1 MALAQGCATSQGS
14 TPYPVNSFSNYTNSG
29 TSSAPGGVSSF
40 NESAPI
46 PVAKTFDPSG
56 YKVDSAESKAL
67 SDYLTQ
73 HKLPLVGAQ
82 VMNGPDGQRGIVLY
96 GFVGSD
102 FGKQDAVAKAQKFLG
117 DSSVA
122 VNNRIKVEPELL
134 TAGNAATGDASS
146 AGGNR
151 SADEDASAQS
161 YPGPDSYAQQQSEA
175 QQYVQQQNTGSAI
188 SSMSPLLML
197 GMMALSMGS
206 GGTFSVGPGSFGAF
220 GSPGLSPFGA
230 PPPYNPYPGFPSSSP
245 YGSGPFNP
253 YGP

>member
-1 MALAQGCATSQGS
+1 MTWVQGCATSQS
-14 TPYPVNSFSNYTNSG
+14 ATPYPATSYSSNSASAASGNTNFSEPST
-29 TSSAPGGVSSF
+29 
-40 NESAPI
+40 API
-46 PVAKTFDPSG
+46 ARTFDPSG
-56 YKVDSAESKAL
+56 YQVDAAESKAL

-82 VMNGPDGQRGIVLY
+82 VMKNPDGKSGVVLY

-117 DSSVA
+117 DSSIA
-122 VNNRIKVEPELL
+122 VNNRIKVEPQLL
-134 TAGNAATGDASS
+134 TSAGSS
-146 AGGNR
+146 AGSTN
-151 SADEDASAQS
+151 SAAGSASPDEDAAAQS

-175 QQYVQQQNTGSAI
+175 QQYVQQQNSGAAI

-206 GGTFSVGPGSFGAF
+206 GGMFSVGPGSFGAF

-230 PPPYNPYPGFPSSSP
+230 PMPYNPYPGFPSPSP
-245 YGSGPFNP
+245 YGPGPYNP